1 MAIISGTIVA
11 WHLSPRIITIP
22 APIIE
27 ATIEDLQDTL
37 LDLEAQEEGMVW
49 PHLRNTSGGESL
61 GGGVSVGLTMEL
73 QNAQLQFEGRTV
85 ATENGTC
92 TANDST
98 GTILTASGGQFVTN
112 GVTRGNTVFN
122 ATTGSMGTVLSVTSE
137 TELISQQITG
147 GARTTWVNTDLYSIY
162 SNVQCNISGGNLVAV
177 DDVEAELSPVLQSP
191 NTNVVRTSSSSATLQ
206 NQELLQISTFTGRD
220 GLGISWDP
228 AAGTDSIEYP
238 YGVREFPVETEQ
250 NVLDL
255 LAQKGFKNIYVMSTI
270 FVVGDHSVGN
280 SFYGDSVHNSFIFL
294 QPTCDV
300 TECRFIDA
308 HIFGQ
313 MTDTNQVIGS
323 IVNSVTD
330 ANGQFDNCILFGPIV
345 MNNDLIIKQSY
356 TAVEQTNEE
365 VTIDFNSIA
374 KKLSIR
380 GWLGGRILIK
390 NMVTGGLVEMAGA
403 GGKITFDA
411 TCTGGDA
418 RLYGG
423 IEHVNNGVLDNL
435 DDDTL
440 FTRTDEVRSLHGLKT
455 GTSLVVDDD
464 ANTRTAGTIT
474 QTVNTVGNV
483 TTVTRTG

>member
-1 MAIISGTIVA
+1 MGAK
-11 WHLSPRIITIP
+11 
-22 APIIE
+22 
-27 ATIEDLQDTL
+27 AT
-37 LDLEAQEEGMVW
+37 
-49 PHLRNTSGGESL
+49 
-61 GGGVSVGLTMEL
+61 
-73 QNAQLQFEGRTV
+73 
-85 ATENGTC
+85 
-92 TANDST
+92 
-98 GTILTASGGQFVTN
+98 
-112 GVTRGNTVFN
+112 FN
-122 ATTGSMGTVLSVTSE
+122 ATTRIIKLTEAPDGDGIVNLDVQVDLYGDQKEDWLSTPALRKVRPPFSALGGNPTPTGFLGDTYFLRSDWKIEPYDADQRLIVT
-137 TELISQQITG
+137 G
-147 GARTTWVNTDLYSIY
+147 NLYSIDGTSPYIKPTGGTY
-162 SNVQCNISGGNLVAV
+162 SVFLEATVSNLVDSTVANL
-177 DDVEAELSPVLQSP
+177 EQLQ
-191 NTNVVRTSSSSATLQ
+191 AT
-206 NQELLQISTFTGRD
+206 TFIGRD
-220 GLGISWDP
+220 GLGVSWDP

-390 NMVTGGLVEMAGA
+390 NMVTGCLVEMAGA

-483 TTVTRTG
+483 TTITRT